1 MGMFSMLIY
10 PPCSGSRVQCMFVW
24 TAKASAKEIP
34 SGEEETLFVG
44 LDHM

>member
-1 MGMFSMLIY
+1 MGIFFMLTWS
-10 PPCSGSRVQCMFVW
+10 PCSGSRFQCMFVW
-24 TAKASAKEIP
+24 TAKASAKGIP